1 MEWQLFLRS
10 CQHGSGG
17 TSETWLI
24 VTLSEGALTAKTNQ
38 KVDEIQVS
46 KTLEKGHPLLSSI
59 WLFREKKYYL
69 PKRTPFIMQPTTSSV
84 FRVQIQMSLCQS
96 SSEPDAA
103 FITLDWDMVWERH
116 GAQWAGTLEASNTA
130 AFWITSPASLHWQPS
145 NTNCGCRI
153 KRAVSQLQ
161 CL

>member
-1 MEWQLFLRS
+1 MEWQLFLRG

-17 TSETWLI
+17 TSETWLL

-46 KTLEKGHPLLSSI
+46 ETLEKGHPLLSSI
-59 WLFREKKYYL
+59 WLSKKKDYL
-69 PKRTPFIMQPTTSSV
+69 PKRIPFIMQPTTSNV
-84 FRVQIQMSLCQS
+84 FRVQIPMSPCQS
-96 SSEPDAA
+96 SSKPDAA
-103 FITLDWDMVWERH
+103 FLTLDWDMVWERH

-130 AFWITSPASLHWQPS
+130 AFWITSGLLSTDSLP
-145 NTNCGCRI
+145 TLIVAVRI